1 MRIACPNCSAYFD
14 VPEDAIPEEGRKLRC
29 SRCQHKWHQLP
40 IEENNELA
48 FEDVTEDLPN
58 PLKTEIEL
66 SDNIPIPSSE
76 EIIETSRK
84 GRLNVPWAPITIF
97 AVLVLAIS
105 AGLNWRIDAVKQYPP
120 IAILYDAIG
129 LHVPVKGENLVLKNI
144 GVWRNNEQFMEIL
157 LVQGEIYNPTGLV
170 QAIPIIQGTEI
181 DATGRELQTEF
192 FTPEAKILLPDE
204 TIKFEFQKPFPD
216 EKTVKFLVT
225 FSDQDRGGDSGY

>member
-29 SRCQHKWHQLP
+29 SQCQHKWHQLP

-76 EIIETSRK
+76 QIIETSRK

-144 GVWRNNEQFMEIL
+144 GAWRNNEQFMEIL
-157 LVQGEIYNPTGLV
+157 LVQGEIYNPTELV

-192 FTPEAKILLPDE
+192 FTPEAKTLLPDE

>member
-29 SRCQHKWHQLP
+29 SQCQHKWRQLP

-48 FEDVTEDLPN
+48 FAEITEDLPN
-58 PLKTEIEL
+58 PLETEIEH
-66 SDNIPIPSSE
+66 SGNIPIPSSE

-84 GRLNVPWAPITIF
+84 RRLNVPWVPITIF
-97 AVLVLAIS
+97 AVLILVIS

-129 LHVPVKGENLVLKNI
+129 LHVPVKGENLILKNI
-144 GVWRNNEQFMEIL
+144 GAWRNNEQFMEIL
-157 LVQGEIYNPTGLV
+157 LVQGEIYNPTELV

-192 FTPEAKILLPDE
+192 FTPEAKTLLPNE

>member
-29 SRCQHKWHQLP
+29 SQCQHKWHQLP
-40 IEENNELA
+40 IEETNELA

-58 PLKTEIEL
+58 PLETEIKL

-84 GRLNVPWAPITIF
+84 RRPNVPWVPITIF

-144 GVWRNNEQFMEIL
+144 GAWRNNEQFMEIL
-157 LVQGEIYNPTGLV
+157 LVQGEIYNPTELV

-192 FTPEAKILLPDE
+192 FTPEAKTLLPDE

-216 EKTVKFLVT
+216 KNTVKFLVT
-225 FSDQDRGGDSGY
+225 FSDQDRSGDSGY